1 MKASSAAHIEKSPP
15 KGLILKIIVAHI
27 ARALESSIVSRSD
40 FFEGDVG
47 DDELKARFFFLFLSL
62 ISNVMKSILI

>member
-1 MKASSAAHIEKSPP
+1 
-15 KGLILKIIVAHI
+15 
-27 ARALESSIVSRSD
+27 LESSIVSRSD